1 MSKERIE
8 EWSVWALR
16 LIVPA
21 LIGWMVV
28 RQEALMGKV
37 SDFDKAIAVMQGN
50 RFTAA
55 DWNTA
60 SSLIENKLTA
70 LDKRTTRIE
79 DAIIAL
85 KESYVPRRGS
95 EPAQNK

>member
-1 MSKERIE
+1 M
-8 EWSVWALR
+8 R

-28 RQEALMGKV
+28 RQEALMAKV
-37 SDFDKAIAVMQGN
+37 SEVDKGMAVMQGN
-50 RFTAA
+50 RFTAT

-60 SSLIENKLTA
+60 AGMIENKLTA

-79 DAIIAL
+79 DAILAL
-85 KESYVPRRGS
+85 KENYVRK
-95 EPAQNK
+95 Q